1 MTDIHWNS
9 AVDGAFDDG
18 ADWTGHAVPKASD
31 DAILDATGAPYMVT
45 AAVSATVNGIQ
56 LASYATLAIARG
68 TLTATAGTDGGVNAG
83 AIVVTH
89 GAVFQTGGVLDN
101 TGGITLSGAGSD
113 LRLLSDTT
121 LTGGG
126 VLEANYGAYG
136 NYTQIL
142 GAAPVTLTNVD
153 NTIIGAGQIGDS
165 AGFCLVNEAGAVIEA
180 DVLQHR
186 LILGS
191 SSYPGDQIV
200 NDGLM
205 SAAAGNHSAS
215 SFLEI
220 DHATVSGA
228 GGTIAAGAD
237 SNVAIM
243 YSQVSGQT
251 FSAAP
256 GGQIQIFHSRI
267 ALGGTLDD
275 PGLLQL
281 SAVVLT
287 IDSGLTL
294 TGGGAMVIHGGRM
307 VGDRAGVT
315 LTNVDGAIS
324 MVKADLGAGKLA
336 LTNEA
341 HGTILCEGAIDTGAR
356 TITNAGLMESDA
368 NRRQVR
374 GVIMSALKNT
384 GTLSTGTGGTLV
396 FDDAVTGSGRALIS
410 SNKFGGGLLGFTSS
424 FDENVTFSRHKDS
437 DPVSVLQLAKS
448 QSYAATIT
456 GFSST
461 GKTRL
466 DLGDIGFVDA
476 SQATFSGTAKS
487 GVLTVSDGTH
497 TAHIDLVG
505 DFLGSTFVA
514 ASDAHGGISIVAT
527 TGDAPSAPAFVSAM
541 AGLGGR
547 SSAPI
552 HAEEAAYLDVRA
564 VLLAPRGQLA

>member
-1 MTDIHWNS
+1 MRGPLWS
-9 AVDGAFDDG
+9 PVAPSSRPAAF
-18 ADWTGHAVPKASD
+18 WTTPAALRSQGRAAIYACSPTRRSPAAASWRR
-31 DAILDATGAPYMVT
+31 T
-45 AAVSATVNGIQ
+45 TV
-56 LASYATLAIARG
+56 
-68 TLTATAGTDGGVNAG
+68 
-83 AIVVTH
+83 H
-89 GAVFQTGGVLDN
+89 M
-101 TGGITLSGAGSD
+101 GITLRYSAPP
-113 LRLLSDTT
+113 
-121 LTGGG
+121 
-126 VLEANYGAYG
+126 
-136 NYTQIL
+136 
-142 GAAPVTLTNVD
+142 PVTLTNVD

-186 LILGS
+186 LIVGS

-396 FDDAVTGSGRALIS
+396 FDDAVTGSGQALIS

-461 GKTRL
+461 GKNPPRPWRHRICRRVASHFQRDRQVRRVDGERRNAHGPHRPGRRL
-466 DLGDIGFVDA
+466 PRIDLRRRQRRPRRDKHRRDDRGRPVRAGVCLGDGGVGRAILGADPRRGGRLSRRA
-476 SQATFSGTAKS
+476 SRPAGAERPAGLSVGPGQALKRATRHFRRCEPDIFEHRARIHAGLI
-487 GVLTVSDGTH
+487 VIRLSDRDQALQMYRG
-497 TAHIDLVG
+497 
-505 DFLGSTFVA
+505 A
-514 ASDAHGGISIVAT
+514 ASTRVEICVNVL
-527 TGDAPSAPAFVSAM
+527 PS
-541 AGLGGR
+541 
-547 SSAPI
+547 
-552 HAEEAAYLDVRA
+552 
-564 VLLAPRGQLA
+564 VL